1 MKLLIIPFS
10 PTVLDLVTEMKW
22 KVSWRWPRPKIGL
35 ESHGGK
41 KYIY

>member
-1 MKLLIIPFS
+1 
-10 PTVLDLVTEMKW
+10 MKW

-41 KYIY
+41 KYIYW